1 MYVAAGIKYAV
12 TDAVSKRAV
21 MQAKR
26 MAPLPGYLAACAN
39 FNKV

>member
-1 MYVAAGIKYAV
+1 VAASIKHAV
-12 TDAVSKRAV
+12 KDAVSKRPM